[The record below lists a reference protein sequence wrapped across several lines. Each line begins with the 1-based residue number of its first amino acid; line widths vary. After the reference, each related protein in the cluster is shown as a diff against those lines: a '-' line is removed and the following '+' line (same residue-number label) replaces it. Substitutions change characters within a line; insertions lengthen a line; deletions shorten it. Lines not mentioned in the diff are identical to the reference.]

1 MKLKKTKKDI
11 IEAIK
16 TKKKALKTE
25 MFEIDAKVQAVAP
38 PSFVDALA
46 MSAKNKQM
54 VIDRM
59 KEKEKE
65 KKELMAQTVD
75 RKANATPKTDAMKK
89 MKLVEQFVNE
99 SFKGKSTLK
108 ENVLSVLTPSRADL
122 TKLIKNARENEVKY
136 TISRLAEGYQFN
148 YQFEVQTLQEETDAE
163 KLKAYKDAK
172 HTDLGSEELN
182 LKNLD
187 LIRKMNDANDKKD
200 MKLFK
205 ELQLQQQELMK
216 KSKVKKEDLA
226 YSQIFEINNWAQEK
240 IDELGIE
247 ACIDNQDIINEFE
260 KEAKKAG
267 YKGQDLEDAIMA
279 VQIYIQSEYEKSLGE
294 AKKPVQEK
302 VADNSL
308 LKLIKKHVELLDEVK
323 LDEPSVDWLSDEFD
337 DEAYAGGFWD
347 ASMNIAHEIIG
358 IENLDMNENFD
369 ELTETIYN
377 IIKYGN
383 PFAVKST
390 PKKGQSKKSDLIKEE
405 KPGKKP
411 VSWFSIQGKKDK
423 FANEAPYG
431 DDEEREP
438 MANEGPY
445 GDDEDEELERLQ
457 HLKDL
462 YDIEP
467 GDLTDEELEELRDA
481 GMLEESKHKKHH
493 KEEKK
498 MPKMEGV
505 LEEQDISKLGKE
517 IESYEELE
525 KFCVDTSWCETLTK
539 EKFET
544 RQSIYDERFFVKDS
558 KIYADA
564 PWLTTTDKFGNVKN
578 IIDRQDIE
586 KRRLPLIEESGEE
599 HKDEGEYDEEGDMA
613 KSDLKI
619 TADAA
624 LELHSMLADDENLP
638 EWVQAKITLASDYID
653 TARDYMKA
661 KQEGKELP
669 EPQEEMMKEDANSS
683 LGRRTGVITVAEYK
697 GFLNDALEVVAYA
710 DDKEKIRLA
719 SNTYKLEVPFIG
731 TYGGYIAIN
740 SPISED
746 QSEDEVEEG
755 KKHDKDE
762 KKPLKESALS
772 NSKFRNIIGEYF
784 NYSSDFDFLDVVA
797 QVLDRVDFEGDKE
810 LIAGG
815 EHADEV
821 LTQAIDD
828 ALTYTQDQWFIAEHY
843 ASTPADLDWQEVVQ
857 EFSDDMYAVFKLV
870 NDSIK

>member
-38 PSFVDALA
+38 PSFVNALA

-122 TKLIKNARENEVKY
+122 TKLIKNARENQVKY

-148 YQFEVQTLQEETDAE
+148 YQFEL
-163 KLKAYKDAK
+163 L
-172 HTDLGSEELN
+172 
-182 LKNLD
+182 
-187 LIRKMNDANDKKD
+187 
-200 MKLFK
+200 
-205 ELQLQQQELMK
+205 
-216 KSKVKKEDLA
+216 KEDLA

-260 KEAKKAG
+260 EEAKKAG

-308 LKLIKKHVELLDEVK
+308 LKLIKKHVALLDEVK

-377 IIKYGN
+377 IIKYGE

-498 MPKMEGV
+498 ETKKSELKEGA
-505 LEEQDISKLGKE
+505 S
-517 IESYEELE
+517 
-525 KFCVDTSWCETLTK
+525 
-539 EKFET
+539 
-544 RQSIYDERFFVKDS
+544 
-558 KIYADA
+558 
-564 PWLTTTDKFGNVKN
+564 
-578 IIDRQDIE
+578 
-586 KRRLPLIEESGEE
+586 EE
-599 HKDEGEYDEEGDMA
+599 HHEDEKHKGEYDEEGDMA

-669 EPQEEMMKEDANSS
+669 EPQEEMMKEEASSS
-683 LGRRTGVITVAEYK
+683 LGKRTGVITVAQYK
-697 GFLNDALEVVAYA
+697 DFLNDALEVVADA
-710 DDKEKIRLA
+710 DDTEKVRLS
-719 SNTYKLEVPFIG
+719 SNTYDMDLPYIG

-746 QSEDEVEEG
+746 QSEDEEEDLDEAKKPNLKFEKAEKTFVDLMKQVEADGETLDSEIVSATTSLLRSLVSSKKMSQEEYNHVTKNWDEILKRHGMMDSKKEEG
-755 KKHDKDE
+755 

-772 NSKFRNIIGEYF
+772 KSKFRNIIGEYF

>member
-38 PSFVDALA
+38 PSFVNALV

-148 YQFEVQTLQEETDAE
+148 YQFEVLT
-163 KLKAYKDAK
+163 
-172 HTDLGSEELN
+172 
-182 LKNLD
+182 
-187 LIRKMNDANDKKD
+187 
-200 MKLFK
+200 
-205 ELQLQQQELMK
+205 
-216 KSKVKKEDLA
+216 EDLA

-240 IDELGIE
+240 IDELGIK

-294 AKKPVQEK
+294 AKKPV
-302 VADNSL
+302 
-308 LKLIKKHVELLDEVK
+308 
-323 LDEPSVDWLSDEFD
+323 
-337 DEAYAGGFWD
+337 
-347 ASMNIAHEIIG
+347 
-358 IENLDMNENFD
+358 
-369 ELTETIYN
+369 
-377 IIKYGN
+377 
-383 PFAVKST
+383 
-390 PKKGQSKKSDLIKEE
+390 
-405 KPGKKP
+405 
-411 VSWFSIQGKKDK
+411 SWFSIQGKKDK
-423 FANEAPYG
+423 FANEA
-431 DDEEREP
+431 
-438 MANEGPY
+438 PY

-481 GMLEESKHKKHH
+481 GMLEESKKL
-493 KEEKK
+493 KEEKDEDSPYK
-498 MPKMEGV
+498 DV
-505 LEEQDISKLGKE
+505 DNQKLGTLGRVLLLKDLLDVMWNSVRLTGKDIKGQAVLYKTSDGEYKLDTQKHSFGQE
-517 IESYEELE
+517 ILKMKVKTEDEHTEDADGYPII
-525 KFCVDTSWCETLTK
+525 KATLTDEPLTEGK
-539 EKFET
+539 KPVMEKMGVEVYSYVGKDKLSTLDRVMVLKDLLDVMWNAVYLSGKGIDGTAILYADLDGGYELALDEHSFGENILNMKVKT
-544 RQSIYDERFFVKDS
+544 NDSYDNEEDDDELPI
-558 KIYADA
+558 IYAE
-564 PWLTTTDKFGNVKN
+564 LTD
-578 IIDRQDIE
+578 E
-586 KRRLPLIEESGEE
+586 PL
-599 HKDEGEYDEEGDMA
+599 
-613 KSDLKI
+613 
-619 TADAA
+619 T
-624 LELHSMLADDENLP
+624 
-638 EWVQAKITLASDYID
+638 
-653 TARDYMKA
+653 
-661 KQEGKELP
+661 EGKKI
-669 EPQEEMMKEDANSS
+669 KEDANSS

-746 QSEDEVEEG
+746 QSEDEMEEG
-755 KKHDKDE
+755 KKEMKMQ
-762 KKPLKESALS
+762 KPLKESALS
-772 NSKFRNIIGEYF
+772 KSKFRNIIGEYF

-857 EFSDDMYAVFKLV
+857 EFSDDMYAIFKLV